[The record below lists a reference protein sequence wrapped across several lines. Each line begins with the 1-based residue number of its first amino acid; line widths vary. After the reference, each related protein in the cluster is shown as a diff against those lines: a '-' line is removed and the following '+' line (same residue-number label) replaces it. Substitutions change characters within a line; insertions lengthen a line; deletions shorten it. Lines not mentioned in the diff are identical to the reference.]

1 MHCFTR
7 NTSAKFP
14 YLEKS
19 TIILQTSAITFQI
32 AFRNGAFHL
41 LITCHKIIINS
52 KGDTFYQIDDD
63 DKIFSKVVREI
74 F

>member
-1 MHCFTR
+1 M
-7 NTSAKFP
+7 
-14 YLEKS
+14 
-19 TIILQTSAITFQI
+19 IILQTSAITFQI